1 MNIPVITP
9 LFGVVIGWMYEHLCF
24 QNYMLTLVLFALFIK
39 LILFPF
45 GIKQQKN
52 TLKQAKLRPMEM
64 AIRKKYAGRNDRA
77 TQEKLN
83 NELMQLYQQENF
95 NPASGCLP
103 LLIQMPILFG
113 LYSVI
118 INPLRYISGLG
129 QDIIDILTNI
139 IGLRANYDIDG
150 IKAIINMGD
159 AVKPAIY
166 SQINAELA
174 AKGIAD
180 TSAADIFAKISDL
193 QQNFSVFGID
203 LTEKPTFAF
212 NLYILIP
219 ILTFVFAFFS
229 TKIIRKFSY
238 QPAGTAQTQSSMA
251 MMDWTMPLF
260 SVWISFSV
268 PSAIAIYWILQ
279 NILSA
284 AQQVL
289 LHKLYPIPKVTD
301 EELKEAELK
310 LKGKSTSKKKDL
322 PLGEPDKSS
331 PIFEEVPD
339 ELPEPAAIPSVGKAP
354 LGLTEKI
361 KKRLHKTKKP
371 LKARRKI

>member
-1 MNIPVITP
+1 M
-9 LFGVVIGWMYEHLCF
+9 
-24 QNYMLTLVLFALFIK
+24 
-39 LILFPF
+39 
-45 GIKQQKN
+45 
-52 TLKQAKLRPMEM
+52 
-64 AIRKKYAGRNDRA
+64 
-77 TQEKLN
+77 
-83 NELMQLYQQENF
+83 
-95 NPASGCLP
+95 
-103 LLIQMPILFG
+103 
-113 LYSVI
+113 
-118 INPLRYISGLG
+118 
-129 QDIIDILTNI
+129 
-139 IGLRANYDIDG
+139 
-150 IKAIINMGD
+150 
-159 AVKPAIY
+159 
-166 SQINAELA
+166 
-174 AKGIAD
+174 
-180 TSAADIFAKISDL
+180 

-238 QPAGTAQTQSSMA
+238 QPAGTAQTQTSMA

-284 AQQVL
+284 AQQML

-310 LKGKSTSKKKDL
+310 LKGKSASKKKDM
-322 PLGEPDKSS
+322 PLGEPDKNS

-339 ELPEPAAIPSVGKAP
+339 ELPEPAEIPSVGKSP
-354 LGLTEKI
+354 LGLTKKI
-361 KKRLHKTKKP
+361 KKHLHQTKKP